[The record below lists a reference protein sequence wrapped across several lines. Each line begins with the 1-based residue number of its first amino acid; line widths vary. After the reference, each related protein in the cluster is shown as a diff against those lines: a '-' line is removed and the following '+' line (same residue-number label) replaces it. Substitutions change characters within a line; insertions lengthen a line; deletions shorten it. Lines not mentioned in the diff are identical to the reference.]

1 MTTSIDS
8 ITKAD
13 AEIAL
18 VKYDIEF
25 GYPNN
30 CSDGSKI
37 TVWSDYYHRTKGKT
51 MDLIHAIDGD
61 PLCPFK
67 TRPDIMMNTFRLVR
81 K

>member
-1 MTTSIDS
+1 MTVSTEP

-25 GYPNN
+25 GYPNT
-30 CSDGSKI
+30 CPDGSKI

-51 MDLIHAIDGD
+51 MVLFERINAD
-61 PLCPFK
+61 PLCLFTAK
-67 TRPDIMMNTFRLVR
+67 PDMMMNTFRLVR

>member
-1 MTTSIDS
+1 MTTSTEL
-8 ITKAD
+8 ITKVD

-25 GYPNN
+25 GYPVN

-51 MDLIHAIDGD
+51 TALFNRINAD
-61 PLCPFK
+61 PLCPFTAK
-67 TRPDIMMNTFRLVR
+67 PDIMMNTFRLVR